1 MKVAL
6 RYLPKTLTRKD
17 RKAQYRMLRK
27 SRALYKKGKY
37 YFLPRIKTNLKKFLV
52 KSSNPFSSNL
62 FVFANH
68 SEAVNN
74 RPRTIVTPQ
83 LVTKQVIMLV
93 V

>member
-1 MKVAL
+1 MINIIF
-6 RYLPKTLTRKD
+6 
-17 RKAQYRMLRK
+17 
-27 SRALYKKGKY
+27 KK
-37 YFLPRIKTNLKKFLV
+37 LV
-52 KSSNPFSSNL
+52 SKSSNPFSLNL

-74 RPRTIVTPQ
+74 IPRTMVTPQ